1 MAYLEEQQ
9 TSRVVTYAQG
19 SASTTR
25 EYHMHDYTESNDA
38 LIALAAFVP
47 DSILVGDLF
56 CVMPEFEITP
66 VFSDP
71 QKTLYVGT
79 VTWKTPEASSGS
91 EETSTDPKE
100 PEDESTFSF
109 SFSSITDVKTHSME
123 QDTYSTGW
131 AGAKDNQ
138 EYGINRQNPEL
149 QPEGVEYNKPI
160 VTMTCK
166 VVIAQNVA
174 TNEWFKD
181 RLDQVWT
188 LNESTFKSLPP
199 RSVAFT
205 GLAGNQRTDGH
216 WDLTYSF
223 EYRPDNPD
231 QVSFPAGEGKLI
243 TVDGTDGWDYLWAEY
258 TKFEQKTNLEDA
270 EPVVKRIIKRI
281 HVTKDIYPTSD
292 FSKLG
297 IVGVENG

>member
-9 TSRVVTYAQG
+9 TSRVIQYSAGT
-19 SASTTR
+19 ASTTR

-38 LIALAAFVP
+38 LLALASFVP
-47 DSILVGDLF
+47 DTILVGDLF
-56 CVMPEFEITP
+56 CVMPEYEITP

-71 QKTLYVGT
+71 QKTLYVGN
-79 VTWKTPEASSGS
+79 VTWKTPDQSEGS
-91 EETSTDPKE
+91 DETATDPKE

-109 SFSSITDVKTHSME
+109 SFSSLSDVKTHSMD

-131 AGAKDNQ
+131 VGAKDGV

-149 QPEGVEYNKPI
+149 QPEGIEYNKPI

-166 VVIAQNVA
+166 VVIAENVA

-188 LNESTFKSLPP
+188 RNDTKFKSLPIG
-199 RSVAFT
+199 SVMFT
-205 GLAGNQRTDGH
+205 GLEGSQRTDGN

-223 EYRPDNPD
+223 EYRPANPD

-243 TVDGTDGWDYLWAEY
+243 TVDGTEGWDYLWAEY
-258 TKFEQKTNLEDA
+258 TKFEQKTDLDDD
-270 EPVVKRIIKRI
+270 EPSVKRIIKRI
-281 HVTKDIYPTSD
+281 HVTKDLYGKSD

-297 IVGVENG
+297 INGVTHG